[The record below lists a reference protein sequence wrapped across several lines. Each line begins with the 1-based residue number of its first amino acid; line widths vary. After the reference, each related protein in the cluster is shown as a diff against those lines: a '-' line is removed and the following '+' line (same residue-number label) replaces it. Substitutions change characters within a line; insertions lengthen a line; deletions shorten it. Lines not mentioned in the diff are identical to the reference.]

1 MSTATSR
8 DNKQW
13 STEPFKEADHTAPIS
28 RNVKNV
34 LSNPTSKST
43 TPKLSY
49 YNFDKIYSYNSTFN
63 FLVGSRGLG
72 KTYGAK
78 LKVLRKAIKAGE
90 QFIYLRRY
98 KEELQTSAKTFFAD
112 IEHEFPDHDFRS
124 NGWLA
129 EMAPASTRDEKKRE
143 WSTIGYFIPLS
154 RGQAMKGVSF
164 PKVKTIIFDEFIIE
178 KGMTHYLPNESEAFQ
193 NFYSTV
199 DRWKDKTKV
208 FFLAN
213 SVSIMNPY
221 FLAYNIKPDEVGE
234 LFTFG
239 PKEFPNFGLCH
250 FVDAQDFT
258 SEVYQTKFGKF
269 IQGTEYADYAVTSEF
284 RDNSDSL
291 IKQKSAD
298 AKYVYTIETK
308 QGIFSVWSSWAS
320 HEYFIQERRP
330 KVESIFTMMPD
341 RMDEGKTFITYND
354 RMVQV
359 LRTAWRNGSAY
370 FDSSKSRN
378 AFTEIFKR

>member
-1 MSTATSR
+1 MNAT
-8 DNKQW
+8 K
-13 STEPFKEADHTAPIS
+13 APA
-28 RNVKNV
+28 
-34 LSNPTSKST
+34 
-43 TPKLSY
+43 LSY
-49 YNFDKIYSYNSTFN
+49 YNFDKIYSYNAMFN

-72 KTYGAK
+72 KTYGSK
-78 LKVLRKAIKAGE
+78 LKVLRKAVRSGE
-90 QFIYLRRY
+90 QFIYMRRY

-112 IEHEFPDHDFRS
+112 IENEFPDWDFQTT
-124 NGWLA
+124 GWKA
-129 EMAPASTRDEKKRE
+129 EMSPVSKREEKKRP
-143 WSTIGYFIPLS
+143 WKTIGYFIPLS
-154 RGQAMKGVSF
+154 RAQSMKSVAF
-164 PKVKTIIFDEFIIE
+164 PLVTTIIFDEFIIE
-178 KGMTHYLPNESEAFQ
+178 KGAIHYLPNEAEAFQ

-239 PKEFPNFGLCH
+239 DGFGLCH
-250 FVDAQDFT
+250 FVDAKDFT
-258 SEVYQTKFGKF
+258 SEVYQTKFGRF
-269 IQGTEYADYAVTSEF
+269 IQGTEYADYAVASEF
-284 RDNSDSL
+284 KDNGDNL
-291 IKQKSAD
+291 IRQKSAD
-298 AKYVYTIETK
+298 AKYNYTIETK
-308 QGIFSVWSSWAS
+308 QGTFSVWSSWS
-320 HEYFIQERRP
+320 SQDYFIQERRP
-330 KVESIFTMMPD
+330 KEESIFTMIPD
-341 RMDEGKTFITYND
+341 RMDNGKTFITYND

>member
-1 MSTATSR
+1 MSTATL
-8 DNKQW
+8 
-13 STEPFKEADHTAPIS
+13 AP
-28 RNVKNV
+28 K
-34 LSNPTSKST
+34 
-43 TPKLSY
+43 SY
-49 YNFDKIYSYNSTFN
+49 YNFDKIYSYNAMFN
-63 FLVGSRGLG
+63 FLVGMRGVG

-78 LKVLRKAIKAGE
+78 LKGIKKAIKSGE
-90 QFIYLRRY
+90 QFIYMRRY

-112 IEHEFPDHDFRS
+112 IENEFPNYDFRT

-129 EMAPASTRDEKKRE
+129 EMAPLETREEKKRE
-143 WSTIGYFIPLS
+143 WKTIGYFIPLS
-154 RGQAMKGVSF
+154 RAQSMKSVAF
-164 PKVKTIIFDEFIIE
+164 PLVTTIIFDEFIIE
-178 KGMTHYLPNESEAFQ
+178 KGAIHYLPNEAEAFQ

-221 FLAYNIKPDEVGE
+221 FLAYSIKPDEVGE

-239 PKEFPNFGLCH
+239 DGFGLCH
-250 FVDAQDFT
+250 FVDAQDF
-258 SEVYQTKFGKF
+258 SNEAYETKFGKF
-269 IQGTEYADYAVTSEF
+269 IKGTDYASYAVTNEF
-284 RDNSDSL
+284 KDNGDNL
-291 IKQKSAD
+291 IRQKSAD

-308 QGIFSVWSSWAS
+308 QGIFSVWASWSS
-320 HEYFIQERRP
+320 HEYFIQEKRP
-330 KVESIFTMMPD
+330 KIESIFTMIPD

-370 FDSSKSRN
+370 FDTSKSRN

>member
-1 MSTATSR
+1 MVAGVANITDAMER
-8 DNKQW
+8 RAAK
-13 STEPFKEADHTAPIS
+13 TAPAFS
-28 RNVKNV
+28 F
-34 LSNPTSKST
+34 
-43 TPKLSY
+43 
-49 YNFDKIYSYNSTFN
+49 YNFDKIYSYNATFN

-78 LKVLRKAIKAGE
+78 LKALKAAVKKGD

-112 IEHEFPDHDFRS
+112 IEDEFPDWDFRS

-129 EMAPASTRDEKKRE
+129 EMAPVATRDEKKRT
-143 WSTIGYFIPLS
+143 WKQIGYFIPLS
-154 RGQAMKGVSF
+154 RAQAMKGVSF
-164 PKVKTIIFDEFIIE
+164 PDVKTIIFDEFIIE
-178 KGMTHYLPNESEAFQ
+178 KGMTHYLPGEAEAFQ

-239 PKEFPNFGLCH
+239 DGFGLCH
-250 FVDAQDFT
+250 FVDAKDF
-258 SEVYQTKFGKF
+258 SNEVYQTKFGKF

-284 RDNSDSL
+284 KDNGDAL
-291 IKQKSAD
+291 IRQKSAD
-298 AKYVYTIETK
+298 AKYIYTIETR
-308 QGIFSVWSSWAS
+308 QGIFSVWSSWSS
-320 HEYFIQERRP
+320 HEFFIQERRP
-330 KVESIFTMMPD
+330 KEESIFTMLPD
-341 RMDEGKTFITYND
+341 RMDEGKTFIQYND

-359 LRTAWRNGSAY
+359 LRTSWRNGSTY

-378 AFTEIFKR
+378 AFIEIFKR

>member
-1 MSTATSR
+1 MNAT
-8 DNKQW
+8 
-13 STEPFKEADHTAPIS
+13 
-28 RNVKNV
+28 
-34 LSNPTSKST
+34 KS
-43 TPKLSY
+43 PPLSY
-49 YNFDKIYSYNSTFN
+49 YNFDKIYSYNAQFN

-78 LKVLRKAIKAGE
+78 LKALRKAIKSGE
-90 QFIYLRRY
+90 QFIYMRRY

-112 IEHEFPDHDFRS
+112 IEHEFPAYDFRTD
-124 NGWLA
+124 GWQA
-129 EMAPASTRDEKKRE
+129 EMASVDTRDEKKRA
-143 WSTIGYFIPLS
+143 WKIIGFFIPLS
-154 RGQAMKGVSF
+154 RAQAMKSVSF
-164 PKVKTIIFDEFIIE
+164 PSVTTIIYDEFIIE
-178 KGMTHYLPNESEAFQ
+178 KGMTHYLPNEAEAFQ

-221 FLAYNIKPDEVGE
+221 FLAYSIKPDEVGE

-239 PKEFPNFGLCH
+239 EGFGLCH
-250 FVDAQDFT
+250 FVDAKDF
-258 SEVYQTKFGKF
+258 SGEVYQTKFGKF
-269 IQGTEYADYAVTSEF
+269 IQGTDYADYAVTSEF
-284 RDNSDSL
+284 KDNGDNL
-291 IKQKSAD
+291 IRQKSAD
-298 AKYVYTIETK
+298 AKYNYTIETK
-308 QGIFSVWSSWAS
+308 QGTFSVWSSWTS
-320 HEYFIQERRP
+320 QEYFIQERRP
-330 KVESIFTMMPD
+330 KEESIFTMIPD
-341 RMDEGKTFITYND
+341 KMDNGKTFITYND

>member
-1 MSTATSR
+1 MSNATA
-8 DNKQW
+8 Q
-13 STEPFKEADHTAPIS
+13 
-28 RNVKNV
+28 
-34 LSNPTSKST
+34 
-43 TPKLSY
+43 KLSY
-49 YNFDKIYSYNSTFN
+49 YNFDKIYSYNAVFN

-78 LKVLRKAIKAGE
+78 FKVLRKAVKVGE
-90 QFIYLRRY
+90 QFIYMRRY
-98 KEELQTSAKTFFAD
+98 KEELATSAKTFFAD
-112 IEHEFPDHDFRS
+112 IHHEFPNHDFRT

-129 EMAPASTRDEKKRE
+129 EMADAKTRDDKKRP
-143 WSTIGYFIPLS
+143 WKTIGYFIPLS
-154 RGQAMKGVSF
+154 RAQSMKSVAF
-164 PKVKTIIFDEFIIE
+164 PDVTTIIYDEFIIE
-178 KGMTHYLPNESEAFQ
+178 KGMTHYLPNEAEAFQ

-221 FLAYNIKPDEVGE
+221 FLLYNIKPDEVGE
-234 LFTFG
+234 LFTFSDG
-239 PKEFPNFGLCH
+239 FGLCH
-250 FVDAQDFT
+250 FVDSKDFT

-269 IQGTEYADYAVTSEF
+269 IQGTEYADYAVASEF

-291 IKQKSAD
+291 IRQKSAD
-298 AKYVYTIETK
+298 AKYSYTIETK
-308 QGIFSVWSSWAS
+308 QGTFSVWASWTES
-320 HEYFIQERRP
+320 NFYIQEKRP
-330 KVESIFTMMPD
+330 KDESIFTMLPD
-341 RMDEGKTFITYND
+341 RMDTGKTFITYND

-370 FDSSKSRN
+370 FDTSKSRN